1 MTELIEQVEKL
12 AREFAASGATA
23 GTLELH
29 NGMGGRGMRARDL
42 VGALAPVRPDTAV
55 ISAAVR
61 AELGAGPDDMAQM
74 RLRLLG
80 DSYEFQYRCE
90 PQHYYNVFEWESVR
104 QVIRDPAYRYP
115 GHAIPV
121 PLTDAAPDDRPTDS
135 ELVATVADL
144 VREYVELRTRQ
155 TDGAPQL
162 GAGNTEAE
170 IVAAE
175 ARIGLRLPEELR
187 ALYRVVG
194 YEHDDRGLLAF
205 TALLPLATVAAAHL
219 NDDTETADLEYGHGT
234 AGAWK
239 DSLFARI
246 DRTVFESWPHGVVR
260 RISRSP
266 KWVIIGISDRSVT
279 AVDLDPGPIGVSG
292 QVITFEPDG
301 WYAAFRQDDSVLAV
315 LRRTVESLRA
325 GESVLEYYNAQI
337 TDHPR
342 HQASLRGV
350 AESVAELPGAI
361 AVQELTVDGRD
372 SFDAAELAS
381 LPLLRELRVRGV
393 ESVQLS
399 VPHTVPLEQLH
410 LTAPRI
416 ELEPL
421 AGHPTLWDLTLSGA
435 TEPVHIGPLA
445 TLPSLQRLDIS
456 KIEVSDLE
464 AVAALPTLRVLVA
477 TMRQWQLLRDRDAVP
492 AGLAAAELAGDAAF
506 DDEITWA
513 AGFGVDPITG
523 SLPVVRGTLTN
534 VQRRTEPYDHRAHMR
549 ELMNRPAQWPHS

>member
-23 GTLELH
+23 GTLQLH
-29 NGMGGRGMRARDL
+29 DGMGGSGMQFRDL
-42 VGALAPVRPDTAV
+42 VGTPAPVWPDTAV

-61 AELGAGPDDMAQM
+61 AELGVDADDMVQM
-74 RLRLLG
+74 RLRLFG
-80 DSYEFQYRCE
+80 DSYEFQYRCDRRNS
-90 PQHYYNVFEWESVR
+90 YNVFGWESVR

-121 PLTDAAPDDRPTDS
+121 PLTDAAPDDRPTDP

-155 TDGAPQL
+155 EGHAPQL

-175 ARIGLRLPEELR
+175 TRIGFRLPEELR

-194 YEHDDRGLLAF
+194 YEDDDRGLLAF

-234 AGAWK
+234 VGAWK
-239 DSLFARI
+239 DSLFAGI
-246 DRTVFESWPHGVVR
+246 DRIVFESWPHGVVR

-266 KWVIIGISDRSVT
+266 KWVIIGSSDRNVT
-279 AVDLDPGPIGVSG
+279 AVDLDPGPIGLSG
-292 QVITFEPDG
+292 QVIDFEPDG

-315 LRRTVESLRA
+315 VRRTVASLRV
-325 GESVLEYYNAQI
+325 GESVLEYYDAQI
-337 TDHPR
+337 ADHPQ
-342 HQASLRGV
+342 HQAFLRGMG
-350 AESVAELPGAI
+350 ESVAELPDAI
-361 AVQELTVDGRD
+361 AVQELTVDGCD
-372 SFDAAELAS
+372 SFAAAELAA
-381 LPLLRELRVRGV
+381 LPLLRALRVRGV

-421 AGHPTLWDLTLSGA
+421 AGHPTLWDLTLSRA

-445 TLPSLQRLDIS
+445 ALPSLQRLDIS
-456 KIEVSDLE
+456 EIEVSDLE

-477 TMRQWQLLRDRDAVP
+477 TMQQWRLLHDRDAVP

-513 AGFGVDPITG
+513 ASFGLAPITA

-534 VQRRTEPYDHRAHMR
+534 VQRRTER
-549 ELMNRPAQWPHS
+549 